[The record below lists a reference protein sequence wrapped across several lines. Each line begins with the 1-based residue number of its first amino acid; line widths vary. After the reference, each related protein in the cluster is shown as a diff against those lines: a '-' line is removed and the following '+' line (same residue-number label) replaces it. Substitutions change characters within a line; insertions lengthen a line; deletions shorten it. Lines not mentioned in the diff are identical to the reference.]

1 MPQPRRC
8 NTAKAHLSTL
18 AANSRIKAKNTT
30 DASRSDK
37 KVPRGRSLP
46 GSRSSPLGP
55 VTVPITAG
63 KNTPNNV
70 NTSSSP
76 PAPVHANM
84 STGMEV
90 VYRTMRWWRTKI
102 RQHIGP
108 KSGGR
113 KPRESNARVW
123 ILSTHGIHERQNAC
137 RHDHKQHD
145 LDFRHHLRELSWSAV
160 VCRAYVSDQP
170 QRPTRVPNTVMPAAA
185 TRVTTARSR
194 TSQVLLSM
202 YELSFSTESMMASA
216 KPST

>member
-113 KPRESNARVW
+113 KPRESDAWVW
-123 ILSTHGIHERQNAC
+123 ILSKHGVHERQNAC